1 MNLQDKVV
9 VVTGAASGIGLA
21 LATRFQ
27 QAGAQLVLADHNPE
41 KIAAIAA
48 RLGAVAHPVDVGQEA
63 EIAYLVAQVLAQFGR
78 IDLFCSNAGIVVEGG
93 PEAPVEGWKQSYDVN
108 VLAHVYAAKYVL
120 PAMLARGEGYL
131 LNTASAAGLLTE
143 FHSAPYT
150 ATKYAALGF
159 AEWLAITYGPQGI
172 RVSVLCPGGV
182 LTPMTEQ
189 TPSLRQGAIPPEQV
203 AEKVL
208 QALEEERFLISTHDY
223 VLPLFQAKAH
233 DYEAYLTTMRAR
245 RAEAEA
251 LDQAPAEPEK
261 AGA

>member
-27 QAGAQLVLADHNPE
+27 QAGAQLVLVDHNPE
-41 KIAAIAA
+41 EVAAVAA

-63 EIAYLVAQVLAQFGR
+63 EIAYLVAQVLTQFGR

-93 PEAPVEGWKQSYDVN
+93 PEAPAEGWKQIYDVN

-131 LNTASAAGLLTE
+131 LNTVSAAGLLTE

-182 LTPMTEQ
+182 LTPMTAQ
-189 TPSLRQGAIPPEQV
+189 APSLRKGAIPPEQV

-208 QALEEERFLISTHDY
+208 QALEEERFLISTHDF

-233 DYEAYLTTMRAR
+233 DYEAYLTAMRAR
-245 RAEAEA
+245 RAKAEA
-251 LDQAPAEPEK
+251 LDQAPATPEK
-261 AGA
+261 VGA